1 MYGVKNDAR
10 KSKKATVMFE
20 NSVQSFNRKSRIEPI
35 ACRAFNRKS
44 RPDELMQSNMAAVTD
59 NNLDISA
66 SIAGI
71 LNEDHCSEHL
81 QVLKTFTAAL
91 RDKEYRDAVEEE
103 AFSSLLKVLSRL
115 CDELLAVCCDDQDL
129 QSVALQLHLTAE
141 CFRAQRNACVQSN
154 RNQSL
159 LRELGFIDVSLKHL
173 SFLQTKHVESRDGI
187 FEPLRC
193 GIQFLGNMSVGNQM
207 CKDDIWQ
214 LSFPNLLLQLLSV
227 DDEKAVNYASMVLH
241 TCLDEAKVEELSDP
255 QNIQLAL
262 KVMELC
268 RTQPDLDWTVLIAT
282 QYFLKSSALVES
294 MYSGMSHHE
303 RVTLLELLS
312 AQLQEGDSEEC
323 GIPPDV
329 ARFLATS
336 FQKGCGAVLTL
347 ATGSASSDEVL
358 QEALTVISLLDVLC
372 EMTSDHREFM
382 FLQDH
387 PDLLVTT
394 VELLRQVHAIGKAS
408 KNIFSPAQNFSF
420 SGDEDPSSQ
429 SPVISFKAHLIRLI
443 GNLCYSNTDNQNKVR
458 ELEGLPLILD
468 NCNIDSNNPFISQ
481 WAIFTV
487 RNLLEHNTQNQE
499 QVAAMERR
507 GTADYSALR
516 ELGFLVEERDGS
528 LLLKTVRKD
537 S

>member
-1 MYGVKNDAR
+1 M
-10 KSKKATVMFE
+10 KKG
-20 NSVQSFNRKSRIEPI
+20 
-35 ACRAFNRKS
+35 
-44 RPDELMQSNMAAVTD
+44 NMAAVT
-59 NNLDISA
+59 NINLDLSA

-71 LNEDHCSEHL
+71 LNEKHCPEHL
-81 QVLKTFTAAL
+81 QTLKTFTTAL
-91 RDKEYRDAVEEE
+91 RDREYRDAVEEQ
-103 AFSSLLKVLSRL
+103 AFSRLLEVLTRL
-115 CDELLAVCCDDQDL
+115 SDELQTANKDSE
-129 QSVALQLHLTAE
+129 SVPLQLQLIAE
-141 CFRAQRNACVQSN
+141 CFRAQRNSCVQST

-159 LRELGFIDVSLKHL
+159 LRELGFMDVSLKVL
-173 SFLQTKHVESRDGI
+173 GFLHNINLECRDGI

-193 GIQFLGNMSVGNQM
+193 GIQFLGNLAVGNQM

-214 LSFPNLLLQLLSV
+214 LSFPNLLLQLLSA
-227 DDEKAVNYASMVLH
+227 DDEKTVNYASMVLH
-241 TCLDEAKVEELSDP
+241 TCLDEAKVEELSEP
-255 QNIQLAL
+255 HNIELAL
-262 KVMELC
+262 RVMELC

-282 QYFLKSSALVES
+282 QHFLKSSALVES

-303 RVTLLELLS
+303 RLTLLELLF
-312 AQLQEGDSEEC
+312 AQLREEDSEEC
-323 GIPPDV
+323 GIPPSV
-329 ARFLATS
+329 ARFLANS

-372 EMTSDHREFM
+372 EMTSDHRQFM

-394 VELLRQVHAIGKAS
+394 VELLAQVHAIGKAS
-408 KNIFSPAQNFSF
+408 KNIFSAAQNFSSF
-420 SGDEDPSSQ
+420 SGDGDFSSH

-443 GNLCYSNTDNQNKVR
+443 GNLCHSNTNNQKKVR
-458 ELEGLPLILD
+458 ELEGIPLILD

-481 WAIFTV
+481 WAIFAI

-499 QVAAMERR
+499 LVADLERR
-507 GTADYSALR
+507 GPADYSALR

-528 LLLKTVRKD
+528 LLLKPVRKD

>member
-1 MYGVKNDAR
+1 
-10 KSKKATVMFE
+10 
-20 NSVQSFNRKSRIEPI
+20 
-35 ACRAFNRKS
+35 
-44 RPDELMQSNMAAVTD
+44 MAATTD
-59 NNLDISA
+59 SYMDISA

-71 LNEDHCSEHL
+71 LNEEHCPKHL
-81 QVLKTFTAAL
+81 QVLKTFATSL

-103 AFSSLLKVLSRL
+103 VLSGLLQILSRL
-115 CDELLAVCCDDQDL
+115 NDELQAVSCDDQDL
-129 QSVALQLHLTAE
+129 QSVALQLQLTAE
-141 CFRAQRNACVQSN
+141 CFRAQRNVCVQST

-159 LRELGFIDVSLKHL
+159 LRELGFIDVSLKL
-173 SFLQTKHVESRDGI
+173 LNFLQTKHLKSKEGI

-193 GIQFLGNMSVGNQM
+193 GIQFLGNLSVGNQM

-227 DDEKAVNYASMVLH
+227 DDEKVVNYASMVLH

-262 KVMELC
+262 RVMELC

-303 RVTLLELLS
+303 RLTLLELLF
-312 AQLQEGDSEEC
+312 AQLQEEDSEDC
-323 GIPPDV
+323 GIPSGV
-329 ARFLATS
+329 ARFLASS

-372 EMTSDHREFM
+372 EMTSDHRRFV

-408 KNIFSPAQNFSF
+408 KNIFSAAQNFS
-420 SGDEDPSSQ
+420 SLGGDGDPSSH

-443 GNLCYSNTDNQNKVR
+443 GNLCYSHTNNQNKVR
-458 ELEGLPLILD
+458 ELEGIPLILD

-481 WAIFTV
+481 WAIFAV

-499 QVAAMERR
+499 LVAALERR
-507 GTADYSALR
+507 GTADYSALK
-516 ELGFLVEERDGS
+516 ELGFLVEERDGG

>member
-1 MYGVKNDAR
+1 
-10 KSKKATVMFE
+10 
-20 NSVQSFNRKSRIEPI
+20 
-35 ACRAFNRKS
+35 
-44 RPDELMQSNMAAVTD
+44 MAASTD
-59 NNLDISA
+59 SNLDISA
-66 SIAGI
+66 SIAG
-71 LNEDHCSEHL
+71 LLTEEHCTDHL
-81 QVLKTFTAAL
+81 QVLKKFTAAL
-91 RDKEYRDAVEEE
+91 RDKEYRDAVDEET
-103 AFSSLLKVLSRL
+103 FSSLLKVLSRL
-115 CDELLAVCCDDQDL
+115 CDDLLAVSCEDLDL
-129 QSVALQLHLTAE
+129 QSVGLQLQLTAE
-141 CFRAQRNACVQSN
+141 CFRAQRNACVQST

-159 LRELGFIDVSLKHL
+159 LRELGFINVTIKHL
-173 SFLQTKHVESRDGI
+173 SFLQTTRVESRDGI
-187 FEPLRC
+187 FESLRI
-193 GIQFLGNMSVGNQM
+193 GIQFLGNMSVGNQT

-214 LSFPNLLLQLLSV
+214 RSFPNLLLQLLSV
-227 DDEKAVNYASMVLH
+227 DDDKAVHYASMVLH
-241 TCLDEAKVEELSDP
+241 TCLDEAKVEELSEP

-262 KVMELC
+262 RVMELC

-282 QYFLKSSALVES
+282 QHFLKSSTLVES

-312 AQLQEGDSEEC
+312 AQLQEEDSDEC
-323 GIPPDV
+323 GIPPKV

-358 QEALTVISLLDVLC
+358 HEALTVISLLDVLC
-372 EMTSDHREFM
+372 EMTSDHRQFM

-387 PDLLVTT
+387 PDLLVTI
-394 VELLRQVHAIGKAS
+394 VELLRQVHVIGRAS
-408 KNIFSPAQNFSF
+408 KNIFSAAQNFSSF
-420 SGDEDPSSQ
+420 SGDDNPTAQ

-458 ELEGLPLILD
+458 ELEGIPLILD

-481 WAIFTV
+481 WAIFAI

-499 QVAAMERR
+499 QIARLERR

>member
-1 MYGVKNDAR
+1 
-10 KSKKATVMFE
+10 
-20 NSVQSFNRKSRIEPI
+20 
-35 ACRAFNRKS
+35 
-44 RPDELMQSNMAAVTD
+44 MAANNTD
-59 NNLDISA
+59 TSDSIMDISA
-66 SIAGI
+66 SLAGV
-71 LNEDHCSEHL
+71 LNEEHCPEHL

-91 RDKEYRDAVEEE
+91 RDKEYRDAVEEQ
-103 AFSSLLKVLSRL
+103 AFSSLLDVLSRL
-115 CDELLAVCCDDQDL
+115 CDELQAVSCDDQDL
-129 QSVALQLHLTAE
+129 QSVSLQLQLTAE
-141 CFRAQRNACVQSN
+141 CFRAQRSACVQST

-159 LRELGFIDVSLKHL
+159 LRELGFIDVSLKLL
-173 SFLQTKHVESRDGI
+173 SFLHATHLENRDAI

-193 GIQFLGNMSVGNQM
+193 GIQFLGNLSVGNQM
-207 CKDDIWQ
+207 CKDDVWQ

-268 RTQPDLDWTVLIAT
+268 RTQPDLDWTVIIAT
-282 QYFLKSSALVES
+282 QFFLKSSALVES

-312 AQLQEGDSEEC
+312 AQLQEEDSEEC
-323 GIPPDV
+323 GIPPSV
-329 ARFLATS
+329 ARFLASS

-358 QEALTVISLLDVLC
+358 QEALTVICLLDVLC
-372 EMTSDHREFM
+372 EMTSDHRQFM

-408 KNIFSPAQNFSF
+408 KNIFSAAQNFSSF
-420 SGDEDPSSQ
+420 SGEVDDSSQ

-443 GNLCYSNTDNQNKVR
+443 GNLCYSKTNNQNQVR
-458 ELEGLPLILD
+458 ELEGIPLILD

-481 WAIFTV
+481 WAIFTI
-487 RNLLEHNTQNQE
+487 RNLLERNKQNQE
-499 QVAAMERR
+499 QVAALERR
-507 GTADYSALR
+507 GTTDYSALK
-516 ELGFLVEERDGS
+516 ELGFLVEEREGG

>member
-1 MYGVKNDAR
+1 
-10 KSKKATVMFE
+10 
-20 NSVQSFNRKSRIEPI
+20 
-35 ACRAFNRKS
+35 
-44 RPDELMQSNMAAVTD
+44 MAAITD
-59 NNLDISA
+59 RKLDISA

-71 LNEDHCSEHL
+71 LSEEHRPEHL

-91 RDKEYRDAVEEE
+91 RDKEYRDAVEEK
-103 AFSSLLKVLSRL
+103 AFSSLLKVFSRL
-115 CDELLAVCCDDQDL
+115 RDELLAVSCDDQDL
-129 QSVALQLHLTAE
+129 QSVALQLQLTAE
-141 CFRAQRNACVQSN
+141 CFRAQRNACVQST

-173 SFLQTKHVESRDGI
+173 GFLQNTQVERRDGI

-193 GIQFLGNMSVGNQM
+193 GIQFLGNMSVGNQT

-214 LSFPNLLLQLLSV
+214 LGFPNLLHV

-255 QNIQLAL
+255 QNIHLAL

-268 RTQPDLDWTVLIAT
+268 RTHPDLDWTVIIAT

-312 AQLQEGDSEEC
+312 AQLQEEDSEEC
-323 GIPPDV
+323 GIPPNV
-329 ARFLATS
+329 ARFIATS
-336 FQKGCGAVLTL
+336 FQEGCGAVLTL

-372 EMTSDHREFM
+372 EMTSDHTQFM
-382 FLQDH
+382 FLQEH

-408 KNIFSPAQNFSF
+408 KNIFSAAQNFTF
-420 SGDEDPSSQ
+420 NAEADPSSQ

-443 GNLCYSNTDNQNKVR
+443 GNLCYSNTDNQNKAR
-458 ELEGLPLILD
+458 DLECIPLILD
-468 NCNIDSNNPFISQ
+468 NCNLDSNNPFISQ
-481 WAIFTV
+481 WAIFTI

-499 QVAAMERR
+499 QVAALERR

-516 ELGFLVEERDGS
+516 ELGFLVEERDGG

>member
-1 MYGVKNDAR
+1 
-10 KSKKATVMFE
+10 
-20 NSVQSFNRKSRIEPI
+20 
-35 ACRAFNRKS
+35 
-44 RPDELMQSNMAAVTD
+44 MAANNTD
-59 NNLDISA
+59 TSDSIMDISA
-66 SIAGI
+66 SLAGV
-71 LNEDHCSEHL
+71 LNEEHCPEHL

-91 RDKEYRDAVEEE
+91 RDKEYRDAVEEQ
-103 AFSSLLKVLSRL
+103 AFSSLLDVLSRL
-115 CDELLAVCCDDQDL
+115 CDELQAVSCDDQDL
-129 QSVALQLHLTAE
+129 QSVSLQLQLTAE
-141 CFRAQRNACVQSN
+141 CFRAQRSACVQST

-159 LRELGFIDVSLKHL
+159 LRELGFIDVSLKLL
-173 SFLQTKHVESRDGI
+173 SFLHATHLENRDAI

-193 GIQFLGNMSVGNQM
+193 GIQFLGNLSVGNQM
-207 CKDDIWQ
+207 CKDDVWQ

-268 RTQPDLDWTVLIAT
+268 RTQPDLDWTVIIAT
-282 QYFLKSSALVES
+282 QFFLKSSALVES

-312 AQLQEGDSEEC
+312 AQLQEEDSEEC
-323 GIPPDV
+323 GIPPSV
-329 ARFLATS
+329 ARFLASS

-372 EMTSDHREFM
+372 EMTSDHRQFM

-408 KNIFSPAQNFSF
+408 KNIFSAAQNFSSF
-420 SGDEDPSSQ
+420 SGEGDDSSH

-443 GNLCYSNTDNQNKVR
+443 GNLCYSKTDNQNQVR
-458 ELEGLPLILD
+458 ELEGIPLILD

-481 WAIFTV
+481 WAIFTI
-487 RNLLEHNTQNQE
+487 RNLLERNKQNQE
-499 QVAAMERR
+499 QVAALERR
-507 GTADYSALR
+507 GTTDYSALK
-516 ELGFLVEERDGS
+516 ELGFLVEEREGG

>member
-1 MYGVKNDAR
+1 MKQA
-10 KSKKATVMFE
+10 
-20 NSVQSFNRKSRIEPI
+20 
-35 ACRAFNRKS
+35 
-44 RPDELMQSNMAAVTD
+44 NMAATT
-59 NNLDISA
+59 NSTMDIST

-71 LNEDHCSEHL
+71 LNEKHRPEHL
-81 QVLKTFTAAL
+81 QVLKTCTAAL
-91 RDKEYRDAVEEE
+91 RDKEYRDVVEKQ
-103 AFSSLLKVLSRL
+103 AFSSLLQVLSQL
-115 CDELLAVCCDDQDL
+115 CDELQAASIDDQDL
-129 QSVALQLHLTAE
+129 QSVTLQLQLTAE
-141 CFRAQRNACVQSN
+141 CFRAQRNSCVQST
-154 RNQSL
+154 RNQCL
-159 LRELGFIDVSLKHL
+159 LRELGFIDVSVKLL
-173 SFLQTKHVESRDGI
+173 NLLQTINLDRDDI

-193 GIQFLGNMSVGNQM
+193 GIQFLGNLAVGNQM

-214 LSFPNLLLQLLSV
+214 LSFPDLLLQLLSIN
-227 DDEKAVNYASMVLH
+227 DEKAVNYASMVLH
-241 TCLDEAKVEELSDP
+241 TCLDEAKVEELSEP

-262 KVMELC
+262 RVMELC
-268 RTQPDLDWTVLIAT
+268 RTQPELDWTVIIAT
-282 QYFLKSSALVES
+282 QHFLKSTALVEN

-303 RVTLLELLS
+303 RVTLLELLF
-312 AQLQEGDSEEC
+312 AQLREEDSENC
-323 GIPPDV
+323 GIPSSV
-329 ARFLATS
+329 ARFLAST

-372 EMTSDHREFM
+372 ELTSDNRQFM

-394 VELLRQVHAIGKAS
+394 VDLLEQVHAIGKAS
-408 KNIFSPAQNFSF
+408 KNVFSAAQNFSSL
-420 SGDEDPSSQ
+420 SGDEDSSSH

-443 GNLCYSNTDNQNKVR
+443 GNLCYSNTNNQNKVR
-458 ELEGLPLILD
+458 ELEGIPLILD

-481 WAIFTV
+481 WSIFAI

-499 QVAAMERR
+499 LVANLERR
-507 GTADYSALR
+507 GTADYSALK